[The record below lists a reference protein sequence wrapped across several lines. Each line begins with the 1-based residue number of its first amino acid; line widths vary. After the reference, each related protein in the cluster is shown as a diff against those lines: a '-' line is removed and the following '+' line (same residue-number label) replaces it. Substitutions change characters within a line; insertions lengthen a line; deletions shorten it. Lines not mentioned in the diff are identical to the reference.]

1 MPCEARLPR
10 PVRAAPRLAAVGHT
24 RCFTEEE
31 SLANIG
37 RMLQAYADVV
47 ILRHPDPTCVRVIR
61 RCGLTRPLINGGI
74 GQQKHPTQVLGDWF
88 TLTEVYPDHEPL
100 HLGVVGLPA
109 SMRTLRSFLLVGS
122 AVFPQMI
129 GRLTVVSERAG
140 CLDVELIETSHKDS
154 EGGVLGA
161 ASAGVPAWPCPAA
174 SPRMPRSVR
183 RPLASRPSRICG
195 STSKRPTHRRVLI
208 PNDDHHRTI
217 IRAALESAPGRVVC
231 IVHTL
236 QQLPFGPQAYR
247 TDVDATDLLARCA
260 GIICVSRAAQDY
272 LRQVGIPSTTIYPN
286 VYEGLT
292 GLEPNKAGRA
302 AMFVTP
308 SPYKGIDIVLAMAE
322 RLPYID
328 FVGVRGWA
336 TAEDDEQRI
345 SQARNVELIEPDPD
359 FSRLLRMARV
369 VLMPSL
375 WEETFGYTCVEAML
389 HGIPVIASDVGGLRE
404 AKLACPTCCR
414 STGLPATAT
423 AAWRGGRTRTCRL
436 RTSNPG

>member
-1 MPCEARLPR
+1 MPAADLSPSGVAHGTLGKVRLW
-10 PVRAAPRLAAVGHT
+10 RALDT
-24 RCFTEEE
+24 E
-31 SLANIG
+31 SLAHTL
-37 RMLQAYADVV
+37 RRVVADVN
-47 ILRHPDPTCVRVIR
+47 PD
-61 RCGLTRPLINGGI
+61 
-74 GQQKHPTQVLGDWF
+74 
-88 TLTEVYPDHEPL
+88 
-100 HLGVVGLPA
+100 
-109 SMRTLRSFLLVGS
+109 
-122 AVFPQMI
+122 
-129 GRLTVVSERAG
+129 
-140 CLDVELIETSHKDS
+140 
-154 EGGVLGA
+154 
-161 ASAGVPAWPCPAA
+161 
-174 SPRMPRSVR
+174 
-183 RPLASRPSRICG
+183 
-195 STSKRPTHRRVLI
+195 RVLI
-208 PNDDHHRTI
+208 PNDDHHWTI

-404 AKLACPTCCR
+404 AKLGVPYVLPVNR
-414 STGLPATAT
+414 ITGYRDSGL
-423 AAWRGGRTRTCRL
+423 AWRPYAHVPAQDIEPWVSTLAALWEDADLHAAVAEQSYAAANSFVGGLGIGQIVAYL
-436 RTSNPG
+436 RDLPDNPDPIRQ